1 MKEWLWSGKPWQAFK
16 NFAIMFSF
24 VMNMI
29 FLAMLILA
37 AFYIIP
43 VMNEVA
49 EPVVSGLNDSFEEM
63 ENAHIRQ
70 TIGIEDE
77 ISVVFELPVRTETVT
92 TIVQPVPMN
101 IPTQFVLPGGGG
113 FINGNVSFALPAGT
127 ELPVQLDIVV
137 PVSQTVPV
145 VMDVPVDIPLSE
157 TELSQPFGDLRQ
169 LFAPLDSLLTNL
181 PSTNA
186 EFYER
191 LRAAMQSEPEAP
203 PAEQANGV
211 QSPAAERAD
220 DALSETQGSETQ

>member
-1 MKEWLWSGKPWQAFK
+1 MKEWLWSGRPWQAFK
-16 NFAIMFSF
+16 NFAIIFSF
-24 VMNMI
+24 VLNMV
-29 FLAMLILA
+29 FLVLLILV

-43 VMNEVA
+43 VVNDVV

-63 ENAHIRQ
+63 ESAHIRQ
-70 TIGIEDE
+70 TIAIDDE
-77 ISVVFELPVRTETVT
+77 IAVVFQLPLRTQTVT
-92 TIVQPVPMN
+92 TIIEPVPMN

-137 PVSQTVPV
+137 PVSQTVPI
-145 VMDVPVDIPLSE
+145 VMEVLVDIPLSE
-157 TELSQPFGDLRQ
+157 TELSQPFGDLRR

-191 LRAAMQSEPEAP
+191 LRAAMETEPVAL
-203 PAEQANGV
+203 PAEQANAAEN
-211 QSPAAERAD
+211 PAAENPAAESSGD
-220 DALSETQGSETQ
+220 QGSEAR